1 METHG
6 TCWSQYI
13 SAGLHVSLVKKT
25 DTLSSLKQA
34 QKADCVNCELQLRL
48 VALLAA
54 AATVRLLFHSAVLLL
69 LSYSSSS

>member
-13 SAGLHVSLVKKT
+13 SAGLQVSLVKKT
-25 DTLSSLKQA
+25 DTLSLRQA
-34 QKADCVNCELQLRL
+34 QKGDCVNCELQLRL

-54 AATVRLLFHSAVLLL
+54 AATVRLLFHSAVLL
-69 LSYSSSS
+69 SSRFSS